1 MTMKPAPVGLIQAGL
16 TRLDFH
22 KFQTVPIPNSLVCGR
37 KARQGRLHRL
47 LVNQETNW
55 VPSTGSRHEGGG
67 EGVAGGRL
75 VWKPPVG
82 WREPGGLR
90 SSSQLLFR

>member
-37 KARQGRLHRL
+37 EARQGRLHGL
-47 LVNQETNW
+47 LVNQEANW
-55 VPSTGSRHEGGG
+55 LPLHWEQTRGGRG
-67 EGVAGGRL
+67 AGGRL

-82 WREPGGLR
+82 WQEPGGLWP
-90 SSSQLLFR
+90 SSPAEERE